1 MKRVKEKQ
9 IEMKETEDKNYE
21 RRVKVRRQDMKD
33 DNAKCLKDLNI
44 EPALIWVGSKQF
56 G

>member
-1 MKRVKEKQ
+1 MKD
-9 IEMKETEDKNYE
+9 IEDKNYE

-33 DNAKCLKDLNI
+33 DNANGLKDLNI
-44 EPALIWVGSKQF
+44 EPALIWVGSKQL